1 MKLVLL
7 EYTEGIKQR
16 DSMFLQVKQWNGPN
30 GEKELVTEWL
40 EKQRTLWDYPKG
52 DWGVAQPAGR
62 KMPFLQLKV
71 VIWKTKGGDGFGKV
85 EYAHARFTT
94 LPNEV

>member
-1 MKLVLL
+1 
-7 EYTEGIKQR
+7 
-16 DSMFLQVKQWNGPN
+16 
-30 GEKELVTEWL
+30 
-40 EKQRTLWDYPKG
+40 
-52 DWGVAQPAGR
+52 
-62 KMPFLQLKV
+62 MPFLQLKV

>member
-7 EYTEGIKQR
+7 EYTEGIEQR

-40 EKQRTLWDYPKG
+40 EKQRTL
-52 DWGVAQPAGR
+52 
-62 KMPFLQLKV
+62 
-71 VIWKTKGGDGFGKV
+71 
-85 EYAHARFTT
+85 
-94 LPNEV
+94 